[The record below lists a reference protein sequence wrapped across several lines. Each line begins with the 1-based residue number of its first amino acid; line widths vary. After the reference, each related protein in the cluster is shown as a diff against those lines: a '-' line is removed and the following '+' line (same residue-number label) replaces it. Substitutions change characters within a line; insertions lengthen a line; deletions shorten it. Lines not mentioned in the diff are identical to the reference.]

1 MEFLNLHKG
10 RENPFWGVLITFFLI
25 FIFYSL
31 FQIPLVVELSRLGLV
46 NFNTFFDEAHINLNY
61 ALILFVLG
69 FLGII
74 FGLQLSMNFVH
85 RDQFLNLINTVN
97 KIDVKRIFFGF
108 NRWGFLLLITFIL
121 DYLFITDSSDI
132 IYNGIGF
139 NFFIAIFVSFVFL
152 FIQTSAEELMCRG
165 YLMQILGSV
174 FKQRWIPI
182 LISGVLFGL
191 LHIMNP
197 EIEKYG
203 MEIMLLHYCSVGV
216 FLGVIVVMD
225 NRLELALGFH
235 AVNNILS
242 GLLVNFDGSAFKT
255 YALFTTSS
263 VDPYLGYV
271 VWLLSAIVFYIWC
284 YKKYKW
290 RSLSYLTQ
298 EIKNDMKS

>member
-10 RENPFWGVLITFFLI
+10 RKNPIWGVFLTFIIMFGFYTI
-25 FIFYSL
+25 FQFPLL
-31 FQIPLVVELSRLGLV
+31 FELSSQNLSD
-46 NFNTFFDEAHINLNY
+46 FNTFFDESKIDLNY

-69 FLGII
+69 FLGLTL
-74 FGLQLSMNFVH
+74 GLFISVTGIHNDHFN
-85 RDQFLNLINTVN
+85 NLINTVN
-97 KIDVKRIFFGF
+97 QIDYKRIFFGF
-108 NRWGFLLLITFIL
+108 NRWGVLLIITFVL
-121 DYLFITDSSDI
+121 DFLFITDASDI
-132 IYNGIGF
+132 VYNGIGL

-152 FIQTSAEELMCRG
+152 FIQTSAEEFMCRG
-165 YLMQILGSV
+165 YLMQVLGYI

-182 LISGVLFGL
+182 VISGVLFGL

-203 MEIMLLHYCSVGV
+203 MEIMLLHYCSVGI
-216 FLGVIVVMD
+216 FLGIIVVMD

-242 GLLVNFDGSAFKT
+242 GLLVNFDGAAFKT

-284 YKKYKW
+284 HKKYKW
-290 RSLSYLTQ
+290 KSLSYLTKD
-298 EIKNDMKS
+298 ITS